1 MEICIYKTLYQ
12 HFTKYLCANQNGC
25 VKKRSILSNMLSF
38 LKQIYEAIDYS
49 VDNQALALYID
60 FQKAFDRVPHS
71 EMLKNVSNIG
81 VGGFILEVLL
91 TN

>member
-25 VKKRSILSNMLSF
+25 ERKRSIHQDHN
-38 LKQIYEAIDYS
+38 YS